1 MHGRG
6 GTLLGDNLADGFTN
20 LSGTGLM
27 EIILPQ
33 ISFGM
38 ELCGGVDMGV
48 FFVDIFVSL
57 GDTIQETPAPIG
69 FCLHGGVSM
78 SKESFKT
85 KEFFQMGGAG
95 GFPL

>member
-1 MHGRG
+1 
-6 GTLLGDNLADGFTN
+6 
-20 LSGTGLM
+20 M

-38 ELCGGVDMGV
+38 EISGGVDMGV

-57 GDTIQETPAPIG
+57 GDTRIQETPAPIG

-78 SKESFKT
+78 SKEF
-85 KEFFQMGGAG
+85 
-95 GFPL
+95 